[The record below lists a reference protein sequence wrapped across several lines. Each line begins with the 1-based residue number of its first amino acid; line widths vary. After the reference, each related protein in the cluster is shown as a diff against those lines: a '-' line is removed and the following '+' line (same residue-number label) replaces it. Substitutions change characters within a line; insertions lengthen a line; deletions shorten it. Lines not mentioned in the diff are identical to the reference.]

1 MTELAAT
8 AADADA
14 EAQLRWRNWEA
25 RGTENDRRR
34 GKTIRALMILLAAAF
49 LLWFALQVV

>member
-8 AADADA
+8 AADA

-25 RGTENDRRR
+25 RGAEGDRRR
-34 GKTIRALMILLAAAF
+34 GKTILALMILVAAAF
-49 LLWFALQVV
+49 LVWVALLQAV

>member
-1 MTELAAT
+1 MTDLAAI